1 MAGGENNSTTKQ
13 ISCLFQ
19 AVLTDLVIENDIS
32 GFFLIS
38 RESEGD
44 NKKSLINNI
53 LIKQRDLILISLKE

>member
-19 AVLTDLVIENDIS
+19 TVLTDLVIENDIS

-38 RESEGD
+38 RENEGD
-44 NKKSLINNI
+44 NKKSLMNNI
-53 LIKQRDLILISLKE
+53 LIKQRDLILISLKI